1 MGAVKRIS
9 PNTNALECSQCKFY
23 EYINYKHFYFCLSRT
38 KKFNVPIE
46 KVYNKTQR
54 EKFLWA
60 IEMATADF
68 EW

>member
-1 MGAVKRIS
+1 MGAVKRVS
-9 PNTNALECSQCKFY
+9 PYTNALECSQY
-23 EYINYKHFYFCLSRT
+23 NNYKYFNFSPTRT